1 MQQILLVDDSAVARS
16 IMKRS
21 LDICGIQA
29 ATLRE
34 AGNGREALSI
44 LKNEKIDLV
53 ITDLNMPELNGEELL
68 KRMKS
73 SPKMFEIPVIII
85 TSLKNDANE
94 RELIREHALAVLSK
108 PISLPDMHKVLSE
121 ELNLVE

>member
-34 AGNGREALSI
+34 AGNGKEALTI

-53 ITDLNMPELNGEELL
+53 ITDLNMPELNGEQLL

-73 SPKMFEIPVIII
+73 SPKTFEIPVIII

-94 RELIREHALAVLSK
+94 RELIREHAVAVLSK

-121 ELNLVE
+121 ELKLVE